1 MLSSPPFF
9 HPPYPLTQPPSAQ
22 MLRPAAGAGAAV
34 AIVITKAMQPRGGSD
49 VMGNGAATM
58 DGGITVKQMDNEV
71 LN

>member
-1 MLSSPPFF
+1 
-9 HPPYPLTQPPSAQ
+9 